1 MKPIR
6 AAGIVLK
13 GDKVL
18 LMHRVKNGDEYFT
31 FPGGSVEENETIES
45 AVLRE
50 ILEETTLKVELGKEV
65 YFHNYETSEGHYFL
79 CEYLGGKPKLGE
91 SIEKERMEKG
101 KDDSYKPKWV
111 GIKKLKIML
120 IYPLEI
126 RDWLIDDLEN
136 GFSMEVRVAKL
147 KTSELR
153 QTL

>member
-1 MKPIR
+1 M
-6 AAGIVLK
+6 
-13 GDKVL
+13 
-18 LMHRVKNGDEYFT
+18 
-31 FPGGSVEENETIES
+31 
-45 AVLRE
+45 
-50 ILEETTLKVELGKEV
+50 
-65 YFHNYETSEGHYFL
+65 